1 MKIYKYITAVAGCIL
16 LLFPLLTSA
25 QQAASVNRLET
36 IITDADGTPI
46 SGATIYAN
54 EGVLVEKSDENGR
67 FSFNATLIGNILVE
81 APGYESGVFEPA
93 DYRLAKALTLRK
105 SSFQAGE
112 RDKVNIAFG
121 SVKKADLVN
130 SVSVLNP
137 SQLRKY
143 DNTQDIASAING
155 MMPGLLGSS
164 NIRGIGSP
172 MFVVDGLPR
181 DISTIN
187 LAEVEQITV
196 LKDINSAILYGNNAV
211 NGVVLVTTKRGQAY
225 KRQVNA
231 QVFTGISKPT
241 ALPEYLNSA
250 DYMELYNEAR
260 LNDGLGIQYSA
271 DLIQKYR
278 TGNPYRYPSIDFY
291 SSEYLRS
298 IRPFSRAT
306 VDFSGGNNVATYYS
320 NIGWSQT
327 GNLYNFGEGKS
338 GKTNIFNIRGNVDL
352 RVNSWI
358 KSSLDAVVVLNNS
371 KGPRGDFWGSA
382 ATLRP
387 NLFSP
392 LLPIDMIDPENP
404 VLRQRKTDIN
414 GTHLLGGTSAFQTNP
429 IATAYSGGVNE
440 RVQRTFSFNNR
451 IHFDL
456 SRSVQGLSFQ
466 TNLSFDYYTL
476 YDQFIENQYS
486 VYEPVWSDSQDRI
499 IDLRQYGEDIRSGT
513 QNIGNAAYRR
523 RIGFYGMLDY
533 KRTFN
538 EDHTVGASLLGF
550 LSHDKAQESL
560 QGDKNAN
567 LGLRVNYAFQ
577 NKYLVDFS
585 GAYVQ
590 SVKLPPGN
598 RTAFSPSLGV
608 AWVMSGEDFISDV
621 SFVDYLKV
629 RATAGILNSDRGIGG
644 FFYFDDRYGT
654 SGSYSWYEGTRSNA
668 ATIPVNSGNPL
679 LSFEK
684 RKEINVGF
692 ESVLFDKQLLLD
704 FNWFSSVYSDLVTR
718 PQTIYPSYFTQ
729 YIPYQNFDENAYRGA
744 ELGITYQRTIGAFH
758 VAVGANALYATSEVK
773 KRDEIYADEYRY
785 RTGRPVDARYGLV
798 AAGFFNNQ
806 AEIDNHAVQAF
817 GPVKPGDI
825 KYVDQNN
832 DGVIDANDERQIG
845 RSQAPFSY
853 GLHLKLSYKNFTLFA
868 RGNGRSGADGMLS
881 GDYYWVDGDDKYSTY
896 VLNRWTEATKA
907 TATYP
912 RLSSL
917 ANTNNYRSSS
927 FWLFSDDYFTI
938 NRVQLTY
945 DIPMSLT
952 NKLSIKQLS
961 VFADASNLAMFSKA
975 RKIRELNIGTE
986 PQYRSFSIGLNAWF

>member
-1 MKIYKYITAVAGCIL
+1 M
-16 LLFPLLTSA
+16 
-25 QQAASVNRLET
+25 
-36 IITDADGTPI
+36 
-46 SGATIYAN
+46 
-54 EGVLVEKSDENGR
+54 
-67 FSFNATLIGNILVE
+67 
-81 APGYESGVFEPA
+81 
-93 DYRLAKALTLRK
+93 
-105 SSFQAGE
+105 
-112 RDKVNIAFG
+112 
-121 SVKKADLVN
+121 
-130 SVSVLNP
+130 
-137 SQLRKY
+137 
-143 DNTQDIASAING
+143 
-155 MMPGLLGSS
+155 
-164 NIRGIGSP
+164 
-172 MFVVDGLPR
+172 
-181 DISTIN
+181 
-187 LAEVEQITV
+187 
-196 LKDINSAILYGNNAV
+196 
-211 NGVVLVTTKRGQAY
+211 
-225 KRQVNA
+225 
-231 QVFTGISKPT
+231 
-241 ALPEYLNSA
+241 
-250 DYMELYNEAR
+250 
-260 LNDGLGIQYSA
+260 
-271 DLIQKYR
+271 
-278 TGNPYRYPSIDFY
+278 
-291 SSEYLRS
+291 
-298 IRPFSRAT
+298 
-306 VDFSGGNNVATYYS
+306 
-320 NIGWSQT
+320 
-327 GNLYNFGEGKS
+327 
-338 GKTNIFNIRGNVDL
+338 
-352 RVNSWI
+352 
-358 KSSLDAVVVLNNS
+358 
-371 KGPRGDFWGSA
+371 
-382 ATLRP
+382 
-387 NLFSP
+387 
-392 LLPIDMIDPENP
+392 
-404 VLRQRKTDIN
+404 
-414 GTHLLGGTSAFQTNP
+414 
-429 IATAYSGGVNE
+429 
-440 RVQRTFSFNNR
+440 
-451 IHFDL
+451 
-456 SRSVQGLSFQ
+456 QGLSFQ

-608 AWVMSGEDFISDV
+608 AWVMSGEDFMSDV

-817 GPVKPGDI
+817 GPVKPGDHQ
-825 KYVDQNN
+825 VC
-832 DGVIDANDERQIG
+832 
-845 RSQAPFSY
+845 
-853 GLHLKLSYKNFTLFA
+853 
-868 RGNGRSGADGMLS
+868 
-881 GDYYWVDGDDKYSTY
+881 
-896 VLNRWTEATKA
+896 
-907 TATYP
+907 
-912 RLSSL
+912 
-917 ANTNNYRSSS
+917 
-927 FWLFSDDYFTI
+927 
-938 NRVQLTY
+938 
-945 DIPMSLT
+945 
-952 NKLSIKQLS
+952 
-961 VFADASNLAMFSKA
+961 
-975 RKIRELNIGTE
+975 
-986 PQYRSFSIGLNAWF
+986 